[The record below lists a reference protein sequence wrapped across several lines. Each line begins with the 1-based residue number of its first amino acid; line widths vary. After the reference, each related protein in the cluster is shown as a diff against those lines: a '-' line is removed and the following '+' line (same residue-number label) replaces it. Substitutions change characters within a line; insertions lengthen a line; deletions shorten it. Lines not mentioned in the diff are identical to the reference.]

1 MNVPTRLT
9 VSRIVLSPVFFI
21 VWFLPV
27 WTGRGAVVSAV
38 ILIVLF
44 IVQEITD
51 VLDGA
56 IARKRNLVT
65 DIGKVLDPFA
75 DVMSR
80 MTFFICFTGTGLM
93 PVWVFTVL
101 LYRELAITFLRL
113 LMIRRGVAMAA
124 SIWGKLKAI
133 VYNLAGVIGLA
144 AVSLRRF
151 AAPEDL
157 FLFLEE
163 ACLYVFILAAIV
175 SVGSFITYA
184 VPALKYTAGGDSE

>member
-9 VSRIVLSPVFFI
+9 VSRIILSPVFFL

-27 WTGRGAVVSAV
+27 WTGRGEFLSA
-38 ILIVLF
+38 IFLIILF
-44 IVQEITD
+44 IVQEATD

-65 DIGKVLDPFA
+65 DVGKVLDPFA

-80 MTFFICFTGTGLM
+80 MTFFICFTGSGLM
-93 PVWVFTVL
+93 PIWIFTIL

-124 SIWGKLKAI
+124 SIWGKLKAV
-133 VYNLAGVIGLA
+133 VYNMAGIVGLA
-144 AVSLRRF
+144 AVSFRRF
-151 AAPEDL
+151 NASEGIYTII
-157 FLFLEE
+157 EQIS
-163 ACLYVFILAAIV
+163 LYVFILAAV
-175 SVGSFITYA
+175 ASVGSFVTYA
-184 VPALKYTAGGDSE
+184 VRASGSSSESGPT